1 MNKINALIIGDI
13 ILDCYQEGKIHRIS
27 PEAPVPV
34 VLENSNYSILGGAA
48 NLALNMSKLTNK
60 ISLLGFIGS
69 DLEGKQIKNLLK
81 KNSIKNKI
89 IIGSS
94 PTTKKIRIVSD
105 KKQIVR
111 IDREKILPRSESKKV
126 LNKLSDKL
134 IHEIDFVL
142 ISDYAKGSISSL
154 THLMKKFKK
163 AKFLVDPKGIDWS
176 KYKGAFLIKPNK
188 KEFESVAGK
197 YSKKTFGT
205 RAKKICKDFNFSHL
219 IVTLGKEGVAVYS
232 KKEGTYFIK
241 GIKTKVLDVTG
252 AGDNFFAMLAF
263 SLMSDLSVLQASD
276 RANKS
281 AAISIKSFGNGIIS
295 LK

>member
-1 MNKINALIIGDI
+1 MNKFNALIIGDI
-13 ILDCYQEGKIHRIS
+13 ILDCYQEGTINRIS

-34 VLENSNYSILGGAA
+34 VLENSNYSVLGGAA

-69 DLEGKQIKNLLK
+69 DQEGKQIKNLLK
-81 KNSIKNKI
+81 KNLIKNKI

-111 IDREKILPRSESKKV
+111 IDREKILPKSESKKA
-126 LNKLSDKL
+126 LNILSGKH
-134 IHEIDFVL
+134 IQEIDFVL
-142 ISDYAKGSISSL
+142 ISDYAKGAISSL
-154 THLMKKFKK
+154 EHLMKKFKK

-176 KYKGAFLIKPNK
+176 KYKGAYLIKPNK

-197 YSKKTFGT
+197 YNKETFST
-205 RAKKICKDFNFSHL
+205 KAKKICKDLNFSHL
-219 IVTLGKEGVAVYS
+219 IVTLGKEGAAVYS
-232 KKEGTYFIK
+232 KKEGVFFVK

-263 SLMSDLSVLQASD
+263 GLMSELSVLQASEL
-276 RANKS
+276 ANKS
-281 AAISIKSFGNGIIS
+281 AAISIKSFGNGIINS
-295 LK
+295 K